1 MKGKTPHKRIY
12 LDYAATTPI
21 DREVLTAMRP
31 YLKERF
37 GNAGGLYREGIEA
50 KKALE
55 EARAHIAQGLKAK
68 AHEVIFT
75 SGGTEANNLAIR
87 GIVRALRKSKKKTPH
102 VITSAIEHPSVLEC
116 FRELQRE
123 GVSVTYLP
131 VTKEGIVDP
140 DVFLRAVTAETVF
153 ASLMYANNEIGT
165 LQPIR
170 EIGKRLRAYEEKT
183 GQKIFFHTDA
193 SQAALWF
200 PLDVHAL
207 RVDLLTIDAQKMYGP
222 KGVGALYIKEGVP
235 ISPVLF
241 GGSQESELRPGTEN
255 IALAVGL
262 AKAFSLARGRQ
273 KKDAPRVRALRDHL
287 FACLQEDIP
296 QAVING
302 DRERRLP
309 NNINISLPSFEGEF
323 LVIALD
329 EKSFAVST
337 KSACLGEEGGGSYVV
352 KALGRKK
359 KEYEGTLRVTLGRE
373 TKKNDI
379 EAFVRALKSIVV
391 KFTNL
396 V

>member
-1 MKGKTPHKRIY
+1 MKEKQLKKRIY

-21 DREVLTAMRP
+21 DREVLSAMRP

-37 GNAGGLYREGIEA
+37 GNAGGLYKEGIEA
-50 KKALE
+50 RKTLE

-68 AHEVIFT
+68 SHEVIFT

-87 GIVRALRKSKKKTPH
+87 GVVRALRKSKKKTPH
-102 VITSAIEHPSVLEC
+102 AIVSVIEHPSVLEC
-116 FRELQRE
+116 FRELHRE

-131 VTKEGIVDP
+131 VTSAGIVDP

-165 LQPIR
+165 LQSVR
-170 EIGKRLRAYEEKT
+170 DVGKRLRSHEEKT
-183 GQKIFFHTDA
+183 GRKIFFHTDA
-193 SQAALWF
+193 SQAALWC

-207 RVDLLTIDAQKMYGP
+207 CVDLLTLDAQKMYGP
-222 KGVGALYIKEGVP
+222 KGVGALYIKQGVP
-235 ISPVLF
+235 ITPVLF

-255 IALAVGL
+255 VALAVGL
-262 AKAFSLARGRQ
+262 AKAFSLARERQ
-273 KKDAPRVRALRDHL
+273 KKDAPRVQALREHL
-287 FACLQEDIP
+287 FARLQEDIP

-329 EKSFAVST
+329 EMGFAVST
-337 KSACLGEEGGGSYVV
+337 KSACLGDESGGSYVV

-379 EAFVRALKSIVV
+379 EAFMRALKSIIA
-391 KFTNL
+391 KFADL